1 MHRNKWLTSPRHA
14 ETSEIST
21 QEYIRRV
28 EEDDNEE
35 FSRNPWVFALD
46 ILRRDDGVEVTPL
59 RTVKQCGGV
68 VRIDK
73 VVAIVKSCKPNGLGD
88 MMVTLKDPTDT
99 VDASVHK
106 KVLSTGEH
114 GNLIAVGSVLILK
127 KVVAFYSS
135 CASCYLNITRSNVVK
150 VINVDCAMQSFSEA
164 NGCPSDLEIP
174 EKTSSLAHRRPEA
187 HFGDDQPSYLSKGRT
202 VAEELMEKE
211 NCSQTVSLI
220 SSRQIEN
227 AANKISKEPIH
238 IDSVDSG
245 LKWLGWFSKVR
256 DESCRSTQPAPSIG
270 EGLARNHED
279 LDDPKK
285 LRQVRDFSSAP
296 KRTEYL
302 DSQHAWRANGA
313 KMGSLLRDSNCI
325 TSMADRT
332 DVHVDSSAGA
342 SSRAKNL
349 DDLDISRANDV
360 KEQKQHGDTIAPPYI
375 VKNLAN
381 QEIHKPNDPQK
392 RRQPPESTNVIMDST
407 QDQEADVAKK
417 QKLAFISRTSV
428 QEWTDEQLG
437 ILDMDED

>member
-1 MHRNKWLTSPRHA
+1 MHRNNRLTSPRHA
-14 ETSEIST
+14 EASEIST

-28 EEDDNEE
+28 EQDGGEE
-35 FSRNPWVFALD
+35 FFRNPWVFALD
-46 ILRRDDGVEVTPL
+46 ILRGDGGVEFTPL
-59 RTVKQCGGV
+59 STVKQCGGG

-106 KVLSTGEH
+106 KVLTTGER
-114 GNLIAVGSVLILK
+114 GNLIAVGSVLILE

-150 VINVDCAMQSFSEA
+150 VITVDCAVQSFSEA
-164 NGCPSDLEIP
+164 NGHPSDLEIP
-174 EKTSSLAHRRPEA
+174 EKTSGLEHRRPEA
-187 HFGDDQPSYLSKGRT
+187 HFGDDQPSYISKGKT
-202 VAEELMEKE
+202 VAEELMGKQ
-211 NCSQTVSLI
+211 NSSQAVSLI

-238 IDSVDSG
+238 IDLVDSG
-245 LKWLGWFSKVR
+245 LKSLGWFSKFR
-256 DESCRSTQPAPSIG
+256 DESRRSTQPGPSIG
-270 EGLARNHED
+270 EGLDRNHEN
-279 LDDPKK
+279 LDNPKK

-296 KRTEYL
+296 NRTEYL
-302 DSQHAWRANGA
+302 DSRHAWRANGA
-313 KMGSLLRDSNCI
+313 KMGSLLSDSNCSS
-325 TSMADRT
+325 SMADRP
-332 DVHVDSSAGA
+332 DVHVDCPAGA

-360 KEQKQHGDTIAPPYI
+360 EEQKHGDTIAPPYI
-375 VKNLAN
+375 IKNLTS
-381 QEIHKPNDPQK
+381 QEIHKPNDPQR
-392 RRQPPESTNVIMDST
+392 RRQPPETTNVIMDST
-407 QDQEADVAKK
+407 QDQEADIAKK